1 MQVQYKKNQNLES
14 MKIVVRKHVKEY
26 SENKNI
32 YKTRK
37 TTKILASIIY
47 KIDPFFLFEKKS
59 EITNITDIIL

>member
-1 MQVQYKKNQNLES
+1 

-47 KIDPFFLFEKKS
+47 KIEVDILVIILQKICFPSIKHSYGMNFLFWK
-59 EITNITDIIL
+59 ID